1 MRQRQI
7 GWSMAGVPSFFW
19 EFYSLKRSLLLTD
32 IMMMSGKRL
41 HGTERAMKRIRC
53 KKEVSLVKRN
63 LGLAIAAIFAVGNA
77 GCDDEF
83 ADCFRCGLSNPDSWQ
98 KVCE

>member
-1 MRQRQI
+1 M
-7 GWSMAGVPSFFW
+7 
-19 EFYSLKRSLLLTD
+19 E
-32 IMMMSGKRL
+32 
-41 HGTERAMKRIRC
+41 RIRC

-63 LGLAIAAIFAVGNA
+63 LGLAIAAIVAVGNA

-98 KVCE
+98 TVCE

>member
-1 MRQRQI
+1 M
-7 GWSMAGVPSFFW
+7 V
-19 EFYSLKRSLLLTD
+19 
-32 IMMMSGKRL
+32 MSGTRL
-41 HGTERAMKRIRC
+41 HGKERAMERIRC

-63 LGLAIAAIFAVGNA
+63 LGLAIAAIVAVGNA

-98 KVCE
+98 TVCE